1 MMVVSKT
8 FHKFAER
15 NPQRGIHEW
24 KIYTLILLTIKTK
37 HL

>member
-24 KIYTLILLTIKTK
+24 KILHTYIIN
-37 HL
+37 H